1 MVRVTPAAIAAAP
14 TTALITSPKKRPEAA
29 PIRKTGVYTPQEI
42 GAPTAMQ
49 VKANLHTVNMPR
61 LSSSEGLDQRA
72 VKSKGSEPK
81 SSLVTSCGEERK
93 KPKGKVSIAVAKA
106 TTNV

>member
-1 MVRVTPAAIAAAP
+1 M
-14 TTALITSPKKRPEAA
+14 ITSPKKRPDAA

-72 VKSKGSEPK
+72 VKSKGAEPK
-81 SSLVTSCGEERK
+81 SSLITWLGLGLGFGLGVGLGLGLGLGLGSGSGLR
-93 KPKGKVSIAVAKA
+93 
-106 TTNV
+106 